1 MNLTPRSFHGAAAL
15 LFTALALLPAALCAD
30 SSKTTVRTV
39 TQLADGVHVIRHP
52 DAPDGFPQGNTTVV
66 IGTECVLV
74 VDSCY
79 LPSAA
84 REDIA
89 QIRQWTDKPVRHL
102 VNTHWH
108 YDHTLG
114 NGEYAAAFP
123 GLSVIAHTE
132 TRNQIR
138 GMNPGWFDRYPGLG
152 ERYRKIL
159 ADGKLPNG
167 TPLSAETRAELEKA
181 VAQRGP
187 VVAEFQPRPGR
198 VPDLT
203 FDQALTI
210 DVGGRVVQVLHLGR
224 GNTAGDAVVWL
235 PAERILATGDLVDT
249 PVPYIGSGYPLDQI
263 KTLDRLIA
271 LDAAI
276 MIPGHGDVLRGDAG
290 PAQARLIRDFIAE
303 VAQAVSAVV
312 YELGN
317 NPRDFEKVKTEV
329 EKRVNFDA
337 WRQKFAG
344 DSKEDQ
350 AFFDGFPRP
359 GVIQALFSQ
368 TWPR

>member
-1 MNLTPRSFHGAAAL
+1 MKKSLLRTAFTALLALASAAL
-15 LFTALALLPAALCAD
+15 LRAD
-30 SSKTTVRTV
+30 SSKTTARTV
-39 TQLADGVHVIRHP
+39 SKVADGIYVIRHP

-66 IGTECVLV
+66 IGTDAVLA

-79 LPSAA
+79 LPSTA

-89 QIRQWTDKPVRHL
+89 QIRQWTDKPVRYL

-108 YDHTLG
+108 YDHQLG

-123 GLSVIAHTE
+123 GLSIVAHTE

-138 GMNPGWFDRYPGLG
+138 GMNPGWFDRYPGIG

-167 TPLSAETRAELEKA
+167 TPLDAETRAELEKSIA
-181 VAQRGP
+181 NRGP
-187 VVAEFQPRPGR
+187 VVTEFQAHPGR
-198 VPDLT
+198 VPDVT
-203 FDQALTI
+203 FESSLMI
-210 DVGGRVVQVLHLGR
+210 DLGGREVQVLHLGR
-224 GNTAGDAVVWL
+224 GNTAGDAVAFL
-235 PAERILATGDLVDT
+235 PAERILVAGDLVDS

-271 LDAAI
+271 LNPAL
-276 MIPGHGDVLRGDAG
+276 MIPGHGDVLRDEAG
-290 PAQARLIRDFIAE
+290 PAQARHIRDFITE

-317 NPRDFEKVKTEV
+317 NPRDFEKAKAEV

-337 WRQKFAG
+337 WRRKFAG

-350 AFFDGFPRP
+350 SFFDGFPRP
-359 GVIQALFSQ
+359 GVVQAIFSQ